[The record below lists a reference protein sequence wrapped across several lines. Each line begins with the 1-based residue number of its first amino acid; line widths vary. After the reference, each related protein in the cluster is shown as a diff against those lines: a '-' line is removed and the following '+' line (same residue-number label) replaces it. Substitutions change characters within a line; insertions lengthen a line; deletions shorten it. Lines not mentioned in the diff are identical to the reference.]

1 MKIMWL
7 SPMLQESLQ
16 WRLLKQG
23 KLMKL
28 YKNTFD
34 VEAMRR
40 SMCVCVCV
48 WFVQPEG
55 EPPLVAR

>member
-1 MKIMWL
+1 
-7 SPMLQESLQ
+7 MLEEALQ
-16 WRLLKQG
+16 WRLLLNQG

-34 VEAMRR
+34 VEAIR
-40 SMCVCVCV
+40 SLCVRVYVCV
-48 WFVQPEG
+48 WFIQPEG